1 MHRYNMLI
9 EDGIEL
15 FKISAPLMVPEVFAM
30 SNLQD
35 VEIHEDEGILMYE
48 LPRPIEFED
57 MLNYLEDQME
67 FILLYYHQAL
77 EDMKFGLSCCAY
89 SNPKYGHMF
98 KINAATN
105 VDGLCEQVYVTI
117 YDSLDDMYGEIL
129 KELHNKRTIGKY
141 LYEKSEASV
150 MGDFF

>member
-1 MHRYNMLI
+1 
-9 EDGIEL
+9 
-15 FKISAPLMVPEVFAM
+15 
-30 SNLQD
+30 
-35 VEIHEDEGILMYE
+35 
-48 LPRPIEFED
+48 
-57 MLNYLEDQME
+57 
-67 FILLYYHQAL
+67 
-77 EDMKFGLSCCAY
+77 MKFGLSCCAY

-105 VDGLCEQVYVTI
+105 VNGLCEQVYVTI

>member
-1 MHRYNMLI
+1 MLI

-15 FKISAPLMVPEVFAM
+15 FKISAPLMVPEVFNM
-30 SNLQD
+30 GNLHD
-35 VEIHEDEGILMYE
+35 VEIHEDEGIMMYK
-48 LPRPIEFED
+48 LSRPIEFED
-57 MLNYLEDQME
+57 ILNYLEDQME

-105 VDGLCEQVYVTI
+105 VDGLCEHVYVTI
-117 YDSLDDMYGEIL
+117 YVSLDDMYGEIL
-129 KELHNKRTIGKY
+129 NELRKKRTIGKY
-141 LYEKSEASV
+141 LYEKAETSV
-150 MGDFF
+150 MSDFF